1 MKEFALLVW
10 PNIAYHFFFGQPEDL
25 LEGLLSFAQACT
37 RLALGT
43 SYDSNQKSEPTLG
56 LYYRF
61 IPIFGPLMSIFA

>member
-10 PNIAYHFFFGQPEDL
+10 PNIAYHFFFGQLEDL

-43 SYDSNQKSEPTLG
+43 SYDSNQKSEPT
-56 LYYRF
+56 
-61 IPIFGPLMSIFA
+61 